1 MDQSIGTLG
10 SAIKIDDGVDGP
22 MTDAKVKVRGLTRAV
37 PSALHLRGVLLTQ

>member
-1 MDQSIGTLG
+1 MGTLG
-10 SAIKIDDGVDGP
+10 SAIKIDDGP